1 MKSNFRHVNFG
12 LMCLLHLLLW
22 WNQIHSVKKSM
33 RLYECYDMDAKI
45 RNLHMFGERTL
56 FSRTFSIEYN
66 KILEK
71 NLVVLNNHLA
81 LIINRSFHRFKRNHT
96 WILWDLNFQDYSSKE
111 AFENYYF
118 VRGPCQS
125 AATLLSKGSRRL
137 VTLLNGCRL
146 TTCEKIGKKV
156 GGGVRYEAMGRT
168 APPSS
173 AD

>member
-1 MKSNFRHVNFG
+1 
-12 LMCLLHLLLW
+12 
-22 WNQIHSVKKSM
+22 M

-96 WILWDLNFQDYSSKE
+96 W
-111 AFENYYF
+111 
-118 VRGPCQS
+118 
-125 AATLLSKGSRRL
+125 TL
-137 VTLLNGCRL
+137 
-146 TTCEKIGKKV
+146 
-156 GGGVRYEAMGRT
+156 
-168 APPSS
+168 
-173 AD
+173 